1 MQTNAAYNH
10 SAFLAALQTAHRR
23 AACSYYDQHV
33 LEDGEQGYVAI
44 DEGDYT
50 ELPPMLIERIVH
62 TVPGALIDEL

>member
-10 SAFLAALQTAHRR
+10 SAFLAALRSAERR

-33 LEDGEQGYVAI
+33 LEDGEQGYIAV

>member
-1 MQTNAAYNH
+1 MHTDAAYNH
-10 SAFLAALQTAHRR
+10 SAGLAAVRSAERR

-50 ELPPMLIERIVH
+50 ELPQRLIERIVH